1 MFYTNA
7 VKLKDG
13 EVITGMT
20 VEEYLSK
27 VNILMVENIPFENY
41 TSVRSDPTEH
51 GYLAV
56 KCAYLLRDMKGDV
69 LYSGTKMHLNIIPI
83 KNLLIGF
90 QGEDHMINDE
100 FNLMGTLRD
109 DFLSRYPRLDIVN
122 TWLQPVSVARRGSDL
137 IYAFEMYLKDE
148 EVNKF
153 ISYDK
158 DNRIVNQFELQS
170 ILSTLKYKVREE

>member
-7 VKLKDG
+7 VNLKDG
-13 EVITGMT
+13 EVITGMS

-27 VNILMVENIPFENY
+27 VNVLMVKNIPGVDY
-41 TSVRSDPTEH
+41 TSVHEDSTEH
-51 GYLAV
+51 GYLEV
-56 KCAYLLRDMKGDV
+56 KCAYLMRNMEGDV
-69 LYSGTKMHLNIIPI
+69 LYTGTKMHLNIIPI
-83 KNLLIGF
+83 KNLLIEF

-109 DFLSRYPRLDIVN
+109 DFLSRYPKLDIVN
-122 TWLQPVSVARRGSDL
+122 TWLQPVSIARRGSNL
-137 IYAFEMYLKDE
+137 IYAFEIYLKDE

-158 DNRIVNQFELQS
+158 DNRIVSQFELQS